1 MSYTWR
7 VSVNFA
13 AADIHP
19 VTNSYLDELWSLPKP
34 AEIDYKYKLVSL
46 FSGGGGLDVGLAL
59 AGFEPKFS
67 SDVEEQHC
75 LTLSHNF
82 QTDKAI
88 PQDVALLTGEEIRNI
103 SGVDHFDLLCGGP
116 PCQSFSILGRR
127 GSFDDPRGK
136 LVFEYVRLINE
147 LRPKAFLFE
156 NVPGLLTINGGE
168 NWKQLSNFFRD
179 ETGYSFSDT
188 VLNAADF
195 GVPQIRKRVIAVG
208 FKDPEV
214 HFSFP
219 KGRFRDPEKRLSIFD
234 ENLPSWRPARA
245 ALVEM
250 DGLPNNRQRI
260 HGKRVRDRYA
270 IVEPGKRDKVDHTDR
285 VHPDRPS
292 GTVLV
297 GSQAG
302 GGRPFI
308 HPWEP
313 RHLTIREAA
322 RLQSFPDWYEFQS
335 TETWQFRQVGNAV
348 PPLLARAIGEEISKV
363 LDREST
369 LDQSDTTILT

>member
-1 MSYTWR
+1 MSNNLAIAE
-7 VSVNFA
+7 VEN
-13 AADIHP
+13 
-19 VTNSYLDELWSLPKP
+19 VTNAYLEELWSLPKP
-34 AEIDYKYKLVSL
+34 NKISYKFKLASL

-59 AGFEPKFS
+59 AGFEPRFS
-67 SDVEEQHC
+67 SDVYEQHC
-75 LTLSHNF
+75 QTLSHNF
-82 QTDKAI
+82 LR
-88 PQDVALLTGEEIRNI
+88 DVALVADVSNLTGDKIREV
-103 SGVDHFDLLCGGP
+103 SGVEHFDLLCGGP

-147 LRPKAFLFE
+147 LKPKSFLFE
-156 NVPGLLTINGGE
+156 NVPGLLTINGGKD
-168 NWKQLSNFFRD
+168 WKELKAYFQG
-179 ETGYSFSDT
+179 ETGYSFSDS

-195 GVPQIRKRVIAVG
+195 GIPQIRKRIIGVG
-208 FKDPEV
+208 LQNSKQQFA
-214 HFSFP
+214 FP
-219 KGRFRDPEKRLSIFD
+219 KPTFQDPNSKLGIFD
-234 ENLPSWRPARA
+234 DNLPEWRPSKM

-250 DGLPNNRQRI
+250 DDLPNHRRRI
-260 HGKRVRDRYA
+260 HGDRVSGRYA
-270 IVEPGKRDKVDHTDR
+270 LVEPGKRDKTDHTDR

-348 PPLLARAIGEEISKV
+348 PPLLAKAIGDEIAKILSNQV
-363 LDREST
+363 S
-369 LDQSDTTILT
+369 SDE